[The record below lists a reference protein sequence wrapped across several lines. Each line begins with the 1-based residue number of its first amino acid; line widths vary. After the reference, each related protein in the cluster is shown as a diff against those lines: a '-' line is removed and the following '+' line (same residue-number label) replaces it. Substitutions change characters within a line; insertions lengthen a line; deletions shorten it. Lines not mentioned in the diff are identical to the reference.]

1 MADDGKIRLFLCT
14 CHGEID
20 YPPGLGSDPD
30 VQVVTHDHLCGEE
43 GYAMVWEAGGDV
55 IIAGCT
61 ERIAGQFFPGASTVF
76 VNVREQGSFAGAS
89 PEKIGDLVRGALA
102 RSKIKD
108 PCERKTFHI
117 EHKAVLVIGA
127 GVAGLEAARQIAEN
141 DLKVYLV
148 EREPFVG
155 GLVSKL
161 DRLYP
166 EGTPNAHT
174 LNPLI
179 DTVLRAGDVDIIT
192 GARVTGVDG
201 ELGNYRVNVSRTNCL
216 IDEELA
222 TGRRCEAVCPVEV
235 AEDGVTRKAVYY
247 RPTYPHHYAIDAA
260 ACTSCGKCKEI
271 APSITLDFTEE
282 ERVLEVGAIVVATGF
297 KPYDI
302 GKLTAMGYGK
312 HPGVLTPL
320 EFERKVTAEEIDPQ
334 RVAIINCAGSRDE
347 HHLPYCSQV
356 CCLLGLKEAKLI
368 KDRNPDAEVSVFYID
383 MRSYGEL
390 ESLYTALREN
400 YRVAFIQGKPAE
412 VIVGAKEV
420 TVGAQE
426 VTVGAQKV
434 TVGDGHLTVRAEDVQ
449 LGETVEVEADCV
461 VLAHGYRPDCET
473 FDLLGIASGECAS
486 GERAFPSHYIAASR
500 SPDSNPRGIFI
511 CGGAAF
517 PKNVLETVAEARN
530 TAAEVIHV
538 MSSEMR
544 ETTLTIPAINSSV
557 CAELGCRICVST
569 CPYEAIQVVDEELK
583 VNPSICMGCGTCTA
597 TCPAGANQ
605 MQGETSRRLLAQ
617 VKVLSKPDTIIAFL
631 CRWSAYPAADLAGYD
646 QVEYPNSA
654 RIIRVPCTGRV
665 GGELIMQAFAGGAKG
680 VLIGGCYPGS
690 CHYVSGNLKARRREH
705 GLEQMIEQLGL
716 GANTLRLEWFGT
728 NESKKLA
735 RVLKEMAE
743 DQA

>member
-1 MADDGKIRLFLCT
+1 MADDGKIHLFLCT

-20 YPPGLGSDPD
+20 YPPGLGSGPD
-30 VQVVTHDHLCGEE
+30 VHVMTHDHLCGEE
-43 GYAMVWEAGGDV
+43 GYAMVRQAGGDV

-61 ERIAGQFFPGASTVF
+61 ERIAGLYFPGTKAVF

-89 PEKIGDLVRGALA
+89 REKIGDLVRGALE
-102 RSKIKD
+102 RVKVKD
-108 PCERKTFHI
+108 ACEHKKFTI
-117 EHKAVLVIGA
+117 EHKAVLIIGA
-127 GVAGLEAARQIAEN
+127 GVAGLEAARQIAESG
-141 DLKVYLV
+141 LKVYLV
-148 EREPFVG
+148 EKEPFVG

-174 LNPLI
+174 LGPLI
-179 DTVLRAGDVDIIT
+179 NTVLLSGDVEIIT
-192 GARVTGVDG
+192 GARVTGTEG
-201 ELGNYRVNVSRTNCL
+201 ELGNYRVNISHTDCHINEDL
-216 IDEELA
+216 T

-247 RPTYPHHYAIDAA
+247 RPTYPNRYAIDSA
-260 ACTSCGKCKEI
+260 ACTKCGKCLEI
-271 APSITLDFTEE
+271 AASVNLEFPEQ
-282 ERVLEVGAIVVATGF
+282 ERVIEVGAIVAATGF

-302 GKLTAMGYGK
+302 GRLTALGYGK

-320 EFERKVTAEEIDPQ
+320 EFERKVTAEEIDPK

-356 CCLLGLKEAKLI
+356 CCFLGLKEAKLI
-368 KDRNPDAEVSVFYID
+368 KDRNPETDVSVFYID

-390 ESLYTALREN
+390 ENLYTTLREN
-400 YRVAFIQGKPAE
+400 YQVAFIQGKPS
-412 VIVGAKEV
+412 EV
-420 TVGAQE
+420 TVRAQK

-434 TVGDGHLTVRAEDVQ
+434 TARDGQLAVRAEDVQ
-449 LGETVEVEADCV
+449 LGEMVEVEADCV
-461 VLAHGYRPDCET
+461 VLGHGYRPDCET
-473 FDLLGIASGECAS
+473 FAMLGIATGECAS
-486 GERAFPSHYIAASR
+486 GERTFPSNYISASR

-517 PKNVLETVAEARN
+517 PKNVMETVAEARN
-530 TAAEVIHV
+530 TAADVINV
-538 MSSEMR
+538 LSSEVR
-544 ETTLTIPAINSSV
+544 ETTLTIPAINSSI
-557 CAELGCRICVST
+557 CAELACRICVST
-569 CPYEAIQVVDEELK
+569 CPYEAIQVVGEELK

-605 MQGETSRRLLAQ
+605 MQGEISRRLMAQ
-617 VKVLSKPDTIIAFL
+617 VKALAKPDTIIAFL

-646 QVEYPNSA
+646 RIQYPDSA

-665 GGELIMQAFAGGAKG
+665 EGELIMQAFAGGAKG

-705 GLEQMIEQLGL
+705 GLEEMIHQFGL
-716 GANTLRLEWFGT
+716 GKNKLRLEWFGT

-735 RVLKEMAE
+735 RVLKEMG
-743 DQA
+743 